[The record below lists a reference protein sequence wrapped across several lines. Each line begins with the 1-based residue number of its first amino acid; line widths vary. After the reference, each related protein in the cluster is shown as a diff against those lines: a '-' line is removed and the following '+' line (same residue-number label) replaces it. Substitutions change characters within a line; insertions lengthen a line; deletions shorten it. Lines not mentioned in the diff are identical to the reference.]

1 MSTADI
7 KLEYLL
13 DQLRLYQQV
22 RGESI
27 CTHIMRELV
36 ERHQWHQKNCS
47 RPVSFVKRLFG
58 VKPRESK
65 DFLEWAPEELRGPLY
80 SDEAAF
86 GTRAASYRRRV
97 WNVMIPIRDKIAALE
112 DLFGSGTR
120 TVAVSLSEY
129 SEYTS
134 WISSAEKLSFE
145 EREVRRRDAAV
156 LQGLLALHRTDF
168 T

>member
-36 ERHQWHQKNCS
+36 ERHQRHQKNCS
-47 RPVSFVKRLFG
+47 RPVSFLKRIFG

-65 DFLEWAPEELRGPLY
+65 DFLEWAPEELHGPLY
-80 SDEAAF
+80 SDDPAF
-86 GTRAASYRRRV
+86 GTRAQSYWRSVR
-97 WNVMIPIRDKIAALE
+97 NVMIPIRDKIAALE
-112 DLFGSGTR
+112 DLFENGTR

-145 EREVRRRDAAV
+145 QRELRRRDAAV
-156 LQGLLALHRTDF
+156 LQGLLALNRTDF